1 MTSGKLVIVI
11 GKFGI
16 ASGKCQLGIG
26 CYTMTT
32 GILIIVIGK
41 FGIASGLCQIS
52 SCRIQ
57 NVPRH
62 FPSMLKMIRC
72 LISKTVSYATMPC
85 GNIIFPHPFT
95 FQNIP
100 YKGKLII
107 HSSFL

>member
-1 MTSGKLVIVI
+1 MIT
-11 GKFGI
+11 
-16 ASGKCQLGIG
+16 
-26 CYTMTT
+26 
-32 GILIIVIGK
+32 GK

-62 FPSMLKMIRC
+62 FPSMPKMIRW
-72 LISKTVSYATMPC
+72 LIPKTVFYFIIPC
-85 GNIIFPHPFT
+85 GNIMFLHPFT